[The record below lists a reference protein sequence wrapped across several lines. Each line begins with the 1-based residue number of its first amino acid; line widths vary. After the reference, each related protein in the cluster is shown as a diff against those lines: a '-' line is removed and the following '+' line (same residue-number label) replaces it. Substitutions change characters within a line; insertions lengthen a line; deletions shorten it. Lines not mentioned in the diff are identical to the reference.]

1 VTHSVQPVPSLI
13 EIDPAMSL
21 RSVLLPDRIY
31 GALKRRILTCAML
44 PGERIAEKEL
54 ADSLQVSRTP
64 LREALNR
71 LALEN
76 LVVLMPHR
84 GYAVAPMT
92 LESIHELSE
101 VRRINESEAAA
112 LAARR
117 VTDDALA
124 DLERAARA
132 EHTGGDRGAY
142 ETYLRNNSSFHLALV
157 RATRNSRLEGIV
169 MAALD
174 QLQRA
179 EYLGLDTAEKN
190 ARIISGEHMAI
201 VDALRAHDAP
211 RARRLMRAHIGASQE
226 RIINALKASDF
237 WRQQVHLRGS
247 AGHA

>member
-1 VTHSVQPVPSLI
+1 VTHSVQPAPSLV
-13 EIDPAMSL
+13 EIDPALSL
-21 RSVLLPDRIY
+21 RAVLLPDRIY

-44 PGERIAEKEL
+44 PGERIAEKDL

-84 GYAVAPMT
+84 GYAVAPLT
-92 LESIHELSE
+92 VESIRELSE

-117 VTDDALA
+117 VTDGALEGL
-124 DLERAARA
+124 DRAAR
-132 EHTGGDRGAY
+132 TQYTVGDRATY
-142 ETYLRNNSSFHLALV
+142 ETYLRDNSTFHLAVV
-157 RATRNSRLEGIV
+157 RATRNTRLEGIV

-190 ARIISGEHMAI
+190 ARIVTGEHMAI

-211 RARRLMRAHIGASQE
+211 RARRLMREHIGASEE

-237 WRQQVHLRGS
+237 WRRQT
-247 AGHA
+247 AGLGPTGRA